1 VVFEQDAPAKQ
12 ADEEVQT
19 EGDPWRGSTF
29 LPTSRAASSSK
40 KWRELIKKV
49 WEADPLRCPK
59 RSREMRIVSLIDE
72 EDFHRAHP
80 APSRAPARGGGRA
93 IRHRPAG
100 QNDPRS
106 MARRPLPDYD
116 TEPVMAFSA
125 T

>member
-1 VVFEQDAPAKQ
+1 VPETVLWAIEPGPASAFVSILYRCGMNKKIGRNFEVFTPCD
-12 ADEEVQT
+12 
-19 EGDPWRGSTF
+19 SI
-29 LPTSRAASSSK
+29 AAITQHIPNKSFQLVRYYG
-40 KWRELIKKV
+40 W
-49 WEADPLRCPK
+49 W
-59 RSREMRIVSLIDE
+59 LIDE